1 MEGIIIMKYNYK
13 LKLDKMYIY
22 KKHIKVNY
30 TLYMN
35 DTIVAQGSGISL
47 LGYLIY
53 WYEVKIKHK
62 FNIRF

>member
-1 MEGIIIMKYNYK
+1 MEGIIIMKYKYK
-13 LKLDKMYIY
+13 LKLDKIYSY

-35 DTIVAQGSGISL
+35 DTLVAQGGGITL
-47 LGYLIY
+47 IDYLIY

>member
-1 MEGIIIMKYNYK
+1 MEGIVIMRCKYK

-35 DTIVAQGSGISL
+35 DTIIAQGSGITL
-47 LGYLIY
+47 IDFLIY

>member
-1 MEGIIIMKYNYK
+1 MKCKYK
-13 LKLDKMYIY
+13 LKIDKIYIY

-35 DTIVAQGSGISL
+35 DTIVAQGSGFNLID
-47 LGYLIY
+47 YLIY
-53 WYEVKIKHK
+53 WYEIKIKHK